1 MVPIF
6 ASLAASVIIAS
17 GGIDP
22 PHILPPLHLTVVAT
36 AAVERGFVERMLTE
50 AAAIWRAAGISIQ
63 WSTAAGDRLA
73 VRAPGITVVVHDGLT
88 ESADGNATL
97 GWIAFA
103 GQAMPEPTVHLC
115 LGNAL
120 ELMKR
125 TGSAHDAHGLMRAA
139 RPSVDFFSPSRAG
152 FDLTAD
158 QRASLTDR
166 PWRVH
171 AETICNQPATQLAT
185 CCETQRHEEFH

>member
-1 MVPIF
+1 
-6 ASLAASVIIAS
+6 
-17 GGIDP
+17 
-22 PHILPPLHLTVVAT
+22 
-36 AAVERGFVERMLTE
+36 
-50 AAAIWRAAGISIQ
+50 
-63 WSTAAGDRLA
+63 
-73 VRAPGITVVVHDGLT
+73 
-88 ESADGNATL
+88 
-97 GWIAFA
+97 
-103 GQAMPEPTVHLC
+103 MPEPTVHLS

-125 TGSAHDAHGLMRAA
+125 TGSAHDAPSTWQEYLLARALGRALAHELGHYLLKSPAHDAHGLMRAA